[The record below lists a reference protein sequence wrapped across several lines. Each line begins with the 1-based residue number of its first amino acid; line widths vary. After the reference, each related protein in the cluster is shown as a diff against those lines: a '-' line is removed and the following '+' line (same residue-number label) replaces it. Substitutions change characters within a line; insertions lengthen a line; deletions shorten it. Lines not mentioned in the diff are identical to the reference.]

1 MSSIVL
7 DLQSEV
13 TKPDCDIVS
22 VLRKAH
28 LIAAKLGL
36 TDFDKWILC
45 ELNGYQ
51 EGDKIPEYRVIKGQ
65 LKAFNSFRGWISA
78 VMHDKELED
87 EICSIPVRS
96 SVSEIIS
103 LYSQKDKEIGVE
115 FSGEKLA
122 FINSLFD
129 SPIPMIYAVHLSPP
143 AIIDIVE
150 KVKTALL
157 EWTITLESEGIKGE
171 DMQFDTTEKET
182 AKTISQTI
190 YNNYGNTS
198 YINAPVA
205 GSVISTGNDN
215 TVEFTYEKAENAVSE
230 IESAIEKED
239 ISAEDKETAIEMLTE
254 IKEKISNQ
262 KKPNIIKSALVGLK
276 DFLTGVGASI
286 TAGIIQA
293 KMQGLF

>member
-13 TKPDCDIVS
+13 TKSDCDIVS
-22 VLRKAH
+22 VLRKSH

-51 EGDKIPEYRVIKGQ
+51 DGDVIPDYRKIRGT

-122 FINSLFD
+122 LINSLFD
-129 SPIPMIYAVHLSPP
+129 SPTP
-143 AIIDIVE
+143 
-150 KVKTALL
+150 
-157 EWTITLESEGIKGE
+157 
-171 DMQFDTTEKET
+171 
-182 AKTISQTI
+182 
-190 YNNYGNTS
+190 
-198 YINAPVA
+198 
-205 GSVISTGNDN
+205 
-215 TVEFTYEKAENAVSE
+215 
-230 IESAIEKED
+230 
-239 ISAEDKETAIEMLTE
+239 
-254 IKEKISNQ
+254 
-262 KKPNIIKSALVGLK
+262 
-276 DFLTGVGASI
+276 
-286 TAGIIQA
+286 
-293 KMQGLF
+293 

>member
-7 DLQSEV
+7 DLQNEV
-13 TKPDCDIVS
+13 TKADCDIVS

-51 EGDKIPEYRVIKGQ
+51 SGDTIPDYRKIRGL
-65 LKAFNSFRGWISA
+65 LKAFNPYHGWVPT
-78 VMHDKELED
+78 VMYDAELEE
-87 EICSIPVRS
+87 EICKIPVKN

-103 LYSQKDKEIGVE
+103 LYSQNEKGLGVE
-115 FSGEKLA
+115 FTGEKLA

-129 SPIPMIYAVHLSPP
+129 SPTPMRYSVHLSPP

-157 EWTITLESEGIKGE
+157 EWTMRLESEGILGE
-171 DMQFDTTEKET
+171 DMKFNPTEKAT
-182 AKTISQTI
+182 AKTIPQTI
-190 YNNYGNTS
+190 NNYYGNTS
-198 YINAPVA
+198 VISAPVE
-205 GSVISTGNDN
+205 GSVIATGNDN

-239 ISAEDKETAIEMLTE
+239 ISAENKETAIEMLTE
-254 IKEKISNQ
+254 IKEKIANQ
-262 KKPNIIKSALVGLK
+262 KKPNFIKSALVGLK
-276 DFLTGVGASI
+276 DFLIGAGASA
-286 TAGIIQA
+286 TVAIIQA

>member
-7 DLQSEV
+7 DLQNEV

-28 LIAAKLGL
+28 LIAIKLGL

-51 EGDKIPEYRVIKGQ
+51 NNDKVPDYRKIRGL
-65 LKAFNSFRGWISA
+65 LKALNPYRGWIPTA
-78 VMHDKELED
+78 MYDEELEN
-87 EICSIPVRS
+87 EICRISVRN

-103 LYSQKDKEIGVE
+103 LYSQKQELGVE
-115 FSGEKLA
+115 FTGEKLM
-122 FINSLFD
+122 FINSLFA
-129 SPIPMIYAVHLSPP
+129 SPSPLKYAVHLSPT

-157 EWTITLESEGIKGE
+157 EWTIKLESEGILGE
-171 DMQFDTTEKET
+171 GMIFDTTEKET
-182 AKTISQTI
+182 AKTIPQTI
-190 YNNYGNTS
+190 NNYYGNTS
-198 YINAPVA
+198 VINAPVE
-205 GSVISTGNDN
+205 GSVIATGNDN

-239 ISAEDKETAIEMLTE
+239 ISAENKETAIEMLTE
-254 IKEKISNQ
+254 IKEKINAQ
-262 KKPNIIKSALVGLK
+262 KKPSIIKSALVGLK
-276 DFLTGVGASI
+276 DFLIGAGAS
-286 TAGIIQA
+286 AAVAIIQA